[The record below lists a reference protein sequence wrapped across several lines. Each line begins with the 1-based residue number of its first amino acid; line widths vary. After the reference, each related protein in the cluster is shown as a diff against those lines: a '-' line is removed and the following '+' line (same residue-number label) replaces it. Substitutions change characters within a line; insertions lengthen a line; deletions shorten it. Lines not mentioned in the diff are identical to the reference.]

1 MNVSSFHYTTK
12 IRKMKIKISLLSLL
26 VHQNLF
32 ALGQICT
39 GNGNFPFLSQ
49 AVLGALMIFLDDEC
63 FFELNLHY
71 LHYEK

>member
-39 GNGNFPFLSQ
+39 GNTNALFLAAFGPL
-49 AVLGALMIFLDDEC
+49 AVLGALMKDDEL
-63 FFELNLHY
+63 FRR
-71 LHYEK
+71 

>member
-39 GNGNFPFLSQ
+39 GNVN
-49 AVLGALMIFLDDEC
+49 ALFFGRLWTAGRPRSPDERRRT
-63 FFELNLHY
+63 F
-71 LHYEK
+71 